1 MYSGGMVHTPPPRIG
16 RDFNPGNAHWCEDHN
31 RLECT
36 KNKQGMTRCHRNA
49 IRGTNACRLHQGI
62 PPALAQAQGEAVVTA
77 WSAVGR
83 AAKEISPG
91 EAVLGMLQLSWL
103 RAHAYGELL
112 RRQVVVDG
120 EVSDPIHRPNAETGE
135 APKTSGL
142 IGHKIGMGG
151 KEGITYRQGEEVR
164 SLVALEASERDRVVK
179 YAKTAHDMGI
189 SDRLIN
195 LAERW
200 GDVVATRVTTVLINL
215 ELTPEQ
221 EARVP
226 GLLQAHLSS
235 IDLGSM
241 SGVEELTAK

>member
-1 MYSGGMVHTPPPRIG
+1 MVHTPPTPIG
-16 RDFNPGNAHWCEDHN
+16 KDFNPGNARWCEQHR

-36 KNKQGMTRCHRNA
+36 KNKQGQTQCHQCA
-49 IRGTNACRLHQGI
+49 VRGTNACKLHAGKGTEL
-62 PPALAQAQGEAVVTA
+62 LAAQGEAVITA
-77 WSAVGR
+77 WSAIGR
-83 AAKEISPG
+83 ARKEVSPG

-120 EVSDPIHRPNAETGE
+120 EMSEPLDRDDGNGE

-142 IGHKIGMGG
+142 IGHRYGMGG
-151 KEGITYRQGEEVR
+151 KEGIVYRQTEEAR
-164 SLVALEASERDRVVK
+164 ALVALEASERDRVVK
-179 YAKTAHDMGI
+179 FAKTAHDMGI

-200 GDVVATRVTTVLINL
+200 GDVVATRVTSVLVGL
-215 ELTPEQ
+215 ELTAEQ

-241 SGVEELTAK
+241 SGIQELTEK